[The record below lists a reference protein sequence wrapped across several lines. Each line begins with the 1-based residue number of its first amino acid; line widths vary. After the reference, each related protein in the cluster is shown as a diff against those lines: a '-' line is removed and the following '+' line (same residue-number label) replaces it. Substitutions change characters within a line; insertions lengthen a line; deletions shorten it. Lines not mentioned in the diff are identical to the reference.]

1 MIRKSHGL
9 SPSRLIG
16 MGLTTSLTVLWLLGC
31 GQGEVTQVED
41 TGHGVQTT
49 KNMQDF
55 MKTNPY
61 KRIARERIQ
70 TK

>member
-1 MIRKSHGL
+1 MIRKAGGL

-16 MGLTTSLTVLWLLGC
+16 MGLTTSLTVLWLFGC
-31 GQGEVTQVED
+31 GRGEATQGAD
-41 TGHGVQTT
+41 NGHGAQIT

-55 MKTNPY
+55 MKTKPY
-61 KRIARERIQ
+61 KNVAKRTIQ

>member
-1 MIRKSHGL
+1 
-9 SPSRLIG
+9 

-31 GQGEVTQVED
+31 SQGEATQVED

-61 KRIARERIQ
+61 KRIAREKIQ